1 MHNHIKRISDFQN
14 LFEGANEDLIKAKA
28 DVNEQQSLIAE
39 EIAKQKETTDLKEKA
54 ASVRNQ
60 ARLVGQMPALLNA
73 LANAMDAK
81 ADSGDTTNIY

>member
-1 MHNHIKRISDFQN
+1 MLNRIKKLEEFP
-14 LFEGANEDLIKAKA
+14 LLEGVNEDLVKAKA
-28 DVNEQQSLIAE
+28 DVNAKQAEIAE

-54 ASVRNQ
+54 ASIRNQ
-60 ARLVGQMPALLNA
+60 ARLTGQMPALLNA

>member
-1 MHNHIKRISDFQN
+1 MHNHIKRISDFH

-39 EIAKQKETTDLKEKA
+39 EIAKQKETTDLKGKA
-54 ASVRNQ
+54 ASIRNQ

>member
-1 MHNHIKRISDFQN
+1 MLKHIKKLEEFP
-14 LFEGANEDLIKAKA
+14 LFEGVNEDLVKAKA
-28 DVNEQQSLIAE
+28 DVNAKQA
-39 EIAKQKETTDLKEKA
+39 EIAKQKETTDLKQKA
-54 ASVRNQ
+54 ASIRNQ

>member
-1 MHNHIKRISDFQN
+1 MPKHIKKLDEFPI
-14 LFEGANEDLIKAKA
+14 FEGVNEDLVKAKA
-28 DVNEQQSLIAE
+28 DVNAKQAEIAE

-54 ASVRNQ
+54 ASIRNQ
-60 ARLVGQMPALLNA
+60 SRLVGQMPALLNA

>member
-1 MHNHIKRISDFQN
+1 MHNHIKRISDFH

-54 ASVRNQ
+54 ASIRNQ

>member
-1 MHNHIKRISDFQN
+1 MLNRIKRLDEFP
-14 LFEGANEDLIKAKA
+14 LLEGVNEDLVKAKA
-28 DVNEQQSLIAE
+28 DVNEKQAEIAE

-54 ASVRNQ
+54 ASIRNQ
-60 ARLVGQMPALLNA
+60 ARLTGQMPALLNA

>member
-1 MHNHIKRISDFQN
+1 MPKHIKKLGEFPI
-14 LFEGANEDLIKAKA
+14 FEGVNEDLVKAKA
-28 DVNEQQSLIAE
+28 DVNAKQAEIAD

-54 ASVRNQ
+54 ASIRNQ
-60 ARLVGQMPALLNA
+60 SRLVGQMPALLNA